1 MIYDKVYPE
10 NIYISSTTCSL
21 PVAHVVGAMPFVRK
35 GWDISMSAL
44 SGASVFHTNKM
55 KLCDFSIGD
64 EINDLVYRM
73 AKWE

>member
-1 MIYDKVYPE
+1 
-10 NIYISSTTCSL
+10 
-21 PVAHVVGAMPFVRK
+21 
-35 GWDISMSAL
+35 MSAL